1 MDAGTVDKSQ
11 GPNIN
16 AYLQKID
23 DVRSARNLNCLILH
37 LFRSQ
42 HKMNLK

>member
-1 MDAGTVDKSQ
+1 MDTATVDKSQ

-23 DVRSARNLNCLILH
+23 DVRAACNLNCLIQH
-37 LFRSQ
+37 SQ
-42 HKMNLK
+42 QKMNLK